1 MQKSIYCYHSVCAM
15 TTLRYFIVNTHFS
28 LICAC
33 WCHQDCRCQ
42 LPTQNAILAVRP
54 RACPAHGMGGGL
66 AERLVAS
73 WPWPWILST
82 IHQLQWTISPNW
94 YFLSLSI
101 LKYEPFCAWAFLWPR
116 DLDLKTNLQVFATCA
131 ITSALDFSLWST
143 GAMGK
148 RSMDEQKNTKVKAE

>member
-28 LICAC
+28 LICAR

-42 LPTQNAILAVRP
+42 LPTQNVILAVRP

-73 WPWPWILST
+73 
-82 IHQLQWTISPNW
+82 
-94 YFLSLSI
+94 
-101 LKYEPFCAWAFLWPR
+101 
-116 DLDLKTNLQVFATCA
+116 
-131 ITSALDFSLWST
+131 
-143 GAMGK
+143 
-148 RSMDEQKNTKVKAE
+148 